1 MRFLSCLPHRLLA
14 VLWVCLCL
22 AVLPV
27 QARTPATPVPI
38 QLTIADGLPSD
49 TINQL
54 AEDKQGYL
62 WLASDDGLARFDG
75 RNYRIWRMEDGLTSN
90 VVWTICVDADDRV
103 WMGFEDGGVGYLEA
117 NTRTFKRLED
127 PQFPELRDATLWS
140 LAQTPNG
147 DIWIGTAK
155 QGLYRYRPDG
165 RMQHFSAK
173 AGDAA
178 SLPSDNIV
186 GLEVA
191 PDGGLWIGTWG
202 GLVHWDGRRLERVPL
217 PGPSQSVNRMYKEPD
232 GKVLWIAD
240 FDGNPVRFN
249 TVGRPTARPWQ
260 SGTDTAQVRGVLL
273 RDRLGRYWLDTAT
286 GLGMSTG
293 DGGVERVPV
302 YSFSAHGL
310 VNRNWITAY
319 RTAKGVCGLPAW
331 RAGCGT
337 CLRAGIPSRCFR
349 IAQTIRNRSPTPRS
363 LRRRPRSRAGSG
375 WSAPVEPLSISI
387 PSPAASSHAWPRSIQ
402 NAFPIPSS
410 KAGGERS
417 GLACRKG
424 WFDTTRRQARSGVG
438 HCSGTRSPQPIS
450 KMSAGLAGW
459 PKMRKAASGWRCS
472 RTGCSCGAARAS
484 CSGRSTME
492 AMG

>member
-1 MRFLSCLPHRLLA
+1 M
-14 VLWVCLCL
+14 
-22 AVLPV
+22 
-27 QARTPATPVPI
+27 PI

-54 AEDKQGYL
+54 AEDRQGYL

-90 VVWTICVDADDRV
+90 VVWTICVDANDRV

-140 LAQTPNG
+140 LAQTPDG

-155 QGLYRYRPDG
+155 QGLYRYRPNG

-232 GKVLWIAD
+232 GKVLWVAD
-240 FDGNPVRFN
+240 FDGNPVQFN
-249 TVGRPTARPWQ
+249 TVGRPMARRWQ
-260 SGTDTAQVRGVLL
+260 SGEDTAQVRGVLL

-286 GLGMSTG
+286 GLGMSSS

-319 RTAKGVCGLPAW
+319 QDREGGLWFASLEGGLWHLPPRWDTFALFSH
-331 RAGCGT
+331 RADDPQS
-337 CLRAGIPSRCFR
+337 LANPSALPQRL
-349 IAQTIRNRSPTPRS
+349 RSP
-363 LRRRPRSRAGSG
+363 AASG
-375 WSAPVEPLSISI
+375 WSARVERLSISI
-387 PSPAASSHAWPRSIQ
+387 PSPAAWSHAWPRSIR
-402 NAFPIPSS
+402 NAFPIRSS
-410 KAGGERS
+410 KAGREWS
-417 GLACRKG
+417 GSACRNG
-424 WFDTTRRQARSGVG
+424 WFGTTRRRARPGVG
-438 HCSGTRSPQPIS
+438 HCSGTRIPQPIS

-459 PKMRKAASGWRCS
+459 PKMHRVASGWRC
-472 RTGCSCGAARAS
+472 
-484 CSGRSTME
+484 
-492 AMG
+492 